1 MKHFTEF
8 SKKIGVV
15 FKDENFLKQAF
26 THRSYLN
33 ENPDWATPHNE
44 RLEFLGDAVLEL
56 ATSDF
61 LFKKFPEKPEGEL
74 TSFRAALVN
83 ADSLAEVAEDLDI
96 NNYLLLSR
104 GEAKDIGRGRLYI
117 LSNTYEA
124 IIGAIYLD
132 QGYKSAEE
140 FIKKTL
146 LPKIE
151 EVLEKGLYRDP
162 KSMFQEK
169 SQEVVQLTPVYKV
182 LEEWGPDHDK
192 QFRVGVYLGEELI
205 AEGEGPSKQLAEQ
218 EAAKSGLKIKKWE

>member
-1 MKHFTEF
+1 MKHFVEF
-8 SKKIGVV
+8 SEKIGVK
-15 FKDENFLKQAF
+15 FKDENLLKQAF

-33 ENPDWATPHNE
+33 ENPDWTVSHNE

-83 ADSLAEVAEDLDI
+83 ADSLAEAAEDLDI

-104 GEAKDIGRGRLYI
+104 GEAKDTGRGRLYI

-169 SQEVVQLTPVYKV
+169 SQEVVEITPVYKV

-192 QFRVGVYLGEELI
+192 QFRVGVYLGDELV

-218 EAAKSGLKIKKWE
+218 EAARMGLKIKKWE

>member
-1 MKHFTEF
+1 MKHFAEF
-8 SKKIGVV
+8 SKKIGVK
-15 FKDENFLKQAF
+15 FKDENLLKQAF

-33 ENPDWATPHNE
+33 ENPDWTTAHNE

-56 ATSDF
+56 AASDF
-61 LFKKFPEKPEGEL
+61 LFEKFPEKPEGEL

-83 ADSLAEVAEDLDI
+83 ADSLAEAAEDLDI

-146 LPKIE
+146 LPKIK
-151 EVLEKGLYRDP
+151 EVLEKGLYRDA
-162 KSMFQEK
+162 KSAFQEK

-182 LEEWGPDHDK
+182 SEEWGPDHDK

-218 EAAKSGLKIKKWE
+218 EAAKLGLKIKKWE